1 MHLQGMWKTGI
12 CALLLVAGCQRT
24 PTPEP
29 TLAVSEPA
37 AAVQRLAGHL
47 RDNDLI
53 GFARDAVPPAQYAHL
68 ETAWREGRS
77 RWPLTELPLDEQLEP
92 LLATLSAPDSERSL
106 QQGFNRNFANQ
117 DKDLKD
123 AARSLG
129 SFGVQYVKRE
139 GIYTAQERAH
149 YAQVITA
156 LSEWAAQAPLSDPK
170 RGAVAIP
177 KLAAAARKTGLT
189 SEQAL
194 REAGMSE
201 SLRRLGPFFAQAKAT
216 LASYGLSL
224 DRSFSGLRTELV
236 EQKGDLA
243 QVRLH
248 YPLGK
253 REIDTVVALQRLEGH
268 WYLADHL
275 RHAEQALAT
284 PALESPETSELPS
297 GVAPIKLE

>member
-1 MHLQGMWKTGI
+1 
-12 CALLLVAGCQRT
+12 
-24 PTPEP
+24 
-29 TLAVSEPA
+29 
-37 AAVQRLAGHL
+37 
-47 RDNDLI
+47 
-53 GFARDAVPPAQYAHL
+53 
-68 ETAWREGRS
+68 
-77 RWPLTELPLDEQLEP
+77 
-92 LLATLSAPDSERSL
+92 
-106 QQGFNRNFANQ
+106 
-117 DKDLKD
+117 
-123 AARSLG
+123 
-129 SFGVQYVKRE
+129 
-139 GIYTAQERAH
+139 
-149 YAQVITA
+149 VITA

-243 QVRLH
+243 QVRIH

-253 REIDTVVALQRLEGH
+253 REIDTLVALQRLEGR
-268 WYLADHL
+268 WYLTDHL
-275 RHAEQALAT
+275 RHTE
-284 PALESPETSELPS
+284 
-297 GVAPIKLE
+297 

>member
-1 MHLQGMWKTGI
+1 MPLRGI
-12 CALLLVAGCQRT
+12 TTLLLCGLLVAAGCQRT
-24 PTPEP
+24 PAPASVADT
-29 TLAVSEPA
+29 TVSEPA
-37 AAVQRLAGHL
+37 AAIQRLARHL
-47 RDNDLI
+47 HDNDLV
-53 GFARDAVPPAQYAHL
+53 GFARDAVPPAEYAGL

-92 LLATLSAPDSERSL
+92 FLATLAAPGSERSL
-106 QQGFNRNFANQ
+106 QQGFKRNFANQ
-117 DKDLKD
+117 DKDLRD

-139 GIYTAQERAH
+139 GVYTAEERLH

-156 LSEWAAQAPLSDPK
+156 LSEWGAQAPLGDPK
-170 RGAVAIP
+170 RGAMAIP
-177 KLAAAARKTGLT
+177 KLAAAARRTGLT

-224 DRSFSGLRTELV
+224 DHSLSGLRTELI
-236 EQKGDLA
+236 EQKGDRA
-243 QVRLH
+243 RVRIH
-248 YPLGK
+248 YPLDK
-253 REIDTVVALQRLEGH
+253 REIDTVVSLQRRDGH
-268 WYLADHL
+268 WYLVDHL

-284 PALESPETSELPS
+284 PAGESP
-297 GVAPIKLE
+297 